1 MINDEP
7 NFLAQFRFP
16 DLPHAGNSRS
26 DSAVTSS
33 EEIGRKLEAH
43 ASTSG
48 NHGAPVYPQSALE
61 RWKISGLIN
70 TALLSDGRIM
80 HRK

>member
-26 DSAVTSS
+26 DSAVTPAV
-33 EEIGRKLEAH
+33 EIGRKLEAP
-43 ASTSG
+43 A
-48 NHGAPVYPQSALE
+48 A
-61 RWKISGLIN
+61 
-70 TALLSDGRIM
+70 IM
-80 HRK
+80 VRQ